1 MATGTV
7 GFRFDPEWRITL
19 FTLVMVSVM
28 VNLGF
33 WQLQREE
40 EKAELSLAWEQRQA
54 QPPAPLEELWH
65 DGSDQLAYRPVT
77 VTGRYR
83 EGEYFLLDN
92 RILKGKFGYEVLAL
106 MELEDSGD
114 TVLVNRGWIAGDP
127 ARLSQPVI
135 PEIAGLVTER
145 GHVYVAPGEAYLLQE
160 QQLAPGWPKLI
171 QAVEMDKIT
180 AAAGVVRLFPHP
192 VRLDAEAPGALAIDW
207 KVVNV
212 SPEKHRGY
220 AVQWFTMAAVLTVFY
235 FLRCSNAWQLLTGRE
250 NRGE

>member
-1 MATGTV
+1 MAAGTV

-19 FTLVMVSVM
+19 FTLVMVPVM

-40 EKAELSLAWEQRQA
+40 EKAALSLAWEQRQA
-54 QPPAPLEELWH
+54 QSPAPLEELWNNAA
-65 DGSDQLAYRPVT
+65 DQLAYRPVT

-114 TVLVNRGWIAGDP
+114 AVLVNRGWIAGDP

-145 GHVYVAPGEAYLLQE
+145 GHVYVAPGKAYLLQE
-160 QQLAPGWPKLI
+160 QQLAPGWPQLI
-171 QAVEMDKIT
+171 QAVEMDKI
-180 AAAGVVRLFPHP
+180 APVAGVARLFPHP
-192 VRLDAEAPGALAIDW
+192 VRLDAEAPGALGIDW

-220 AVQWFTMAAVLTVFY
+220 AIQWFTMAAVLTVFY

>member
-19 FTLVMVSVM
+19 FTLVMVPVM

-65 DGSDQLAYRPVT
+65 DGLDQLAYRPVT
-77 VTGRYR
+77 VAGRYR

-92 RILKGKFGYEVLAL
+92 RILNGKFGYEVMAL
-106 MELEDSGD
+106 MELEDSSG

-135 PEIAGLVTER
+135 PEIAGLVTEH
-145 GHVYVAPGEAYLLQE
+145 GHIYVAPGEAYLLQE

-180 AAAGVVRLFPHP
+180 PAAGVVRLFPHP

-207 KVVNV
+207 KVVNI

>member
-106 MELEDSGD
+106 IELEDSGD

-180 AAAGVVRLFPHP
+180 PAAGVERLFPHP

>member
-83 EGEYFLLDN
+83 EGEYCW
-92 RILKGKFGYEVLAL
+92 R
-106 MELEDSGD
+106 
-114 TVLVNRGWIAGDP
+114 TVATRSWSTGVGLQA
-127 ARLSQPVI
+127 I
-135 PEIAGLVTER
+135 PRASASR
-145 GHVYVAPGEAYLLQE
+145 SY
-160 QQLAPGWPKLI
+160 
-171 QAVEMDKIT
+171 
-180 AAAGVVRLFPHP
+180 R
-192 VRLDAEAPGALAIDW
+192 RSRDW
-207 KVVNV
+207 
-212 SPEKHRGY
+212 
-220 AVQWFTMAAVLTVFY
+220 
-235 FLRCSNAWQLLTGRE
+235 
-250 NRGE
+250 